1 MLCAD
6 NEAGSTEDPEIF
18 SPPGLFAQA
27 HFVFGCL
34 GLLNELCTP
43 LSERVE
49 YRANLRRVPDLAI
62 LGKVGLEDYPRER
75 DAVLGAE
82 SLHVSP
88 HVTPLRRID
97 VEGRVVPALLR
108 ENGTQEERLPEYR

>member
-62 LGKVGLEDYPRER
+62 LGKVGLEDYPRELR
-75 DAVLGAE
+75 KPRLGRRFCEAGDPGSEQAVAWE
-82 SLHVSP
+82 
-88 HVTPLRRID
+88 
-97 VEGRVVPALLR
+97 A
-108 ENGTQEERLPEYR
+108 